1 MKKIRLF
8 GLMALAVLLCVLT
21 GCPEEKTPESM
32 TFVDDLKNPA
42 KQFTIDEDF
51 IFNVK
56 FIIPSETE
64 KVLTIEAGDEV
75 SGKITET
82 NTAWNSNLTGVAS
95 QMSSTNDTING
106 AVAVLPITI
115 SLTYTKAEGEITAV
129 TVAFPGEDAIIQ
141 QAQRLMGATYHRKYN
156 Q

>member
-1 MKKIRLF
+1 MKRVGLF
-8 GLMALAVLLCVLT
+8 GITALAVLLCVLT
-21 GCPEEKTPESM
+21 GCPEEKIPESM

-42 KQFTIDEDF
+42 KQFTIDEDLN
-51 IFNVK
+51 FNVK
-56 FIIPSETE
+56 FIIPSAAE
-64 KVLTIEAGDEV
+64 KAMTIEAGDEV

-82 NTAWNSNLTGVAS
+82 DTAWNSNLTGLAS
-95 QMSSTNDTING
+95 QMSSTNDMING

-129 TVAFPGEDAIIQ
+129 IVAFPGEDAIVQ
-141 QAQRLMGATYHRKYN
+141 QAQKIMGATYLRSN